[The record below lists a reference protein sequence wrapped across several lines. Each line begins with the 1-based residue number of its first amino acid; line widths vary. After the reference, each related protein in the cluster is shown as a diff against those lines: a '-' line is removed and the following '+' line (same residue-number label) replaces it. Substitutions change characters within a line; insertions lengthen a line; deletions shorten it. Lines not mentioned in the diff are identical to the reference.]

1 MNSLK
6 SLEIC
11 PAIFQNWKKSGRMVN
26 KSLEF
31 FQSYNKYFIH
41 VSEFCFVFLNLHVC
55 LHCVVKKSFVPA
67 FLRSLLITYLLTL
80 SLEKEIILLKK
91 CQEKVLCWWF
101 SYHQHNYPSQT
112 IYGTTTVLFRARLF
126 KAGLR

>member
-1 MNSLK
+1 MNSLE

-41 VSEFCFVFLNLHVC
+41 VGEFCFVFLNVHVC

-67 FLRSLLITYLLTL
+67 CFKVSIDHLFDNPESGKRNHSFEKKSGK
-80 SLEKEIILLKK
+80 SLEFWIQKS
-91 CQEKVLCWWF
+91 V
-101 SYHQHNYPSQT
+101 
-112 IYGTTTVLFRARLF
+112 
-126 KAGLR
+126 